1 MPADEY
7 GRTLSNYSGARSL
20 LPSNSEIQSLLNSH
34 GIYNRRDMDW
44 YKKFVRFPGA
54 DPFNTMTT
62 TKEYLFFTKPDLHL
76 LNVSTGKIAN
86 FLKPYTFFVDVC
98 DRYKPVCEQL
108 QSTLNSSG
116 STTKS
121 KNPFMTILTNS
132 VRSGLDLPGLESEND
147 LETGANV
154 YGTKITYRGNSY
166 TSDQDCSF
174 SLEFEDTKY
183 LEVYMLFKIYDE
195 YCRLKNLGMLE
206 LTPPSKSDSSSYDS
220 NTMNNDDSTW
230 INYTRKKIL
239 HDQFSIYKFVVA
251 EDGMT
256 IIYWARYVGVFP
268 TGAPRDAFSDMDNDG
283 TQKITVS
290 FKAQFV
296 RDMDPII
303 LSDFNRIAM
312 TSYYSSRADLPLF
325 NTDTKTIDGR
335 WSSMPYI
342 VEERE
347 YNSRGNYVARGNIDT
362 YRMGKYKLLWKE

>member
-1 MPADEY
+1 MAQINQY
-7 GRTLSNYSGARSL
+7 GKTLSNYSNANQV
-20 LPSNSEIQSLLNSH
+20 LPSNSEIQTILNSA
-34 GIYNRRDMDW
+34 GVYNRRDMDW
-44 YKKFVRFPGA
+44 YNKFVRIPGA
-54 DPFNTMTT
+54 DPYNTMTT
-62 TKEYLFFTKPDLHL
+62 THEYLFFTKPDLHL
-76 LNVSTGKIAN
+76 LNVYTGNIAN

-98 DRYKPVCEQL
+98 NRYKPVCQQL
-108 QSTLNSSG
+108 QSTLSS
-116 STTKS
+116 STS
-121 KNPFMTILTNS
+121 GAKNPFMTILTNT
-132 VRSGLDLPGLESEND
+132 VRSGLELPGLESEND

-154 YGTKITYRGNSY
+154 YGTKITYRGTSY
-166 TSDQDCSF
+166 TADQDCSF

-206 LTPPSKSDSSSYDS
+206 LTPPNVADSSSYDED
-220 NTMNNDDSTW
+220 TMNNDDSTW

-256 IIYWARYVGVFP
+256 IIYFARYTGVFP
-268 TGAPRDAFSDMDNDG
+268 TGAPRDAFGDMDNDG
-283 TQKITVS
+283 TQKITVN

-303 LSDFNRIAM
+303 ISDFNRLTM
-312 TSYYSSRADLPLF
+312 TSYYRSKADLPLF
-325 NTDTKTIDGR
+325 NTTTKTIDGR

-342 VEERE
+342 IEEAE
-347 YNSRGNYVARGNIDT
+347 YNNNNTYVARGNIQT